1 MLRVE
6 LPAAGIVGRCGAR
19 RGRAQKGAA
28 VGPQRRREGGR
39 HRITGDAARD
49 EVHRDGKLVEGEPP
63 ISIEVSQL
71 PDLAEV
77 GVLQTCRNG
86 ARARKE
92 EKRTRVSERC
102 KKEGPVARQRQSCGQ
117 MK

>member
-49 EVHRDGKLVEGEPP
+49 EMHGDGKLVEGEPP
-63 ISIEVSQL
+63 VGIEVSQL

-77 GVLQTCRNG
+77 G
-86 ARARKE
+86 
-92 EKRTRVSERC
+92 S
-102 KKEGPVARQRQSCGQ
+102 RQI
-117 MK
+117 